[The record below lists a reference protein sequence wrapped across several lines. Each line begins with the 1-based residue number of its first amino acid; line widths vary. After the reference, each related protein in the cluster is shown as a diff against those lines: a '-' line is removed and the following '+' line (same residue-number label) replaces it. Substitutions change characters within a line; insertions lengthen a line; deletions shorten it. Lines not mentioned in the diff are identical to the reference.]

1 MSRTYTTVRYGQST
15 LSYRPLT
22 ATLGLVQNFA
32 SRMMVWEK
40 RMVERQNLAE
50 MDDRILRDM
59 GIDRMAATQEAE
71 KPFWKP

>member
-22 ATLGLVQNFA
+22 ATLGLVQNVA

>member
-1 MSRTYTTVRYGQST
+1 
-15 LSYRPLT
+15 
-22 ATLGLVQNFA
+22 
-32 SRMMVWEK
+32 
-40 RMVERQNLAE
+40 MVERQNLAE